1 MQIHQVAQGHTIPQL
16 LGERRPA
23 ETHQVVREGQPGV
36 VAGRATRHYERERE
50 RERERREGRRE
61 GGRRTRVRV
70 GYYTSV
76 YKMSAMI

>member
-16 LGERRPA
+16 LGKRRPA

-50 RERERREGRRE
+50 RERERREGRR
-61 GGRRTRVRV
+61 RTRVRV